1 MSNLYKDVAM
11 PFMQRLGR
19 GRGAL
24 HAGEL
29 PGYPASHGCIRM
41 PIAFGKLPFGI
52 TRMGI
57 TVVIP
62 NDPLVPVTV
71 QAGTPD
77 RPCSSILR
85 K

>member
-19 GRGAL
+19 GRVAL

-29 PGYPASHGCIRM
+29 LGYPASHGCIRI
-41 PIAFGKLPFGI
+41 PIACAKLPFGI

-71 QAGTPD
+71 QAGTPIG
-77 RPCSSILR
+77 PVLPF
-85 K
+85 